1 MTSNF
6 KRKICIV
13 VGSRANYSSIKS
25 VMRAVQEHSELQ
37 LQVVAAASAV
47 LDRYGK
53 VVELIKED
61 GFPISAEVPFL
72 VEGET
77 PLAMAK
83 STGLGLIDLSN
94 EFNRLQP
101 DFVVTVGDRYETMST
116 VLAAAYMNIPVV
128 HTMGGEVTGTIDES
142 VRHAVTK
149 FSHVHFPASRDASER
164 IVKLGEKPEDV
175 HMVGCPRIDLVA
187 MILNEMKTLKEE
199 EVFTGVGN
207 KFDLNKPFILVS
219 QHPVTTEYGSGIEQ
233 ITETLK
239 AVEKTGLPALILWP
253 NADAG
258 SEDISRGMRIW
269 RENHS
274 QSPFYYVKNLPID
287 IYVRLMKTTACLVG
301 NSSSGIR
308 EGAFI
313 GTPVVNIGSRQ
324 NARERGMNVIDVN
337 CICEE
342 IYYAI
347 QSQIKNGPYAMDP
360 IYGDGTAGHK
370 VADILSRTDIEIQKQ
385 ITY

>member
-25 VMRAVQEHSELQ
+25 VMRAVQEHSDLQ

-53 VVELIKED
+53 VVELIKKD

-142 VRHAVTK
+142 IRHAVTK
-149 FSHVHFPASRDASER
+149 FSHVHFPASQDASER

-187 MILNEMKTLKEE
+187 MILNDMKALAEE

-324 NARERGMNVIDVN
+324 TARERGMNVIDVK
-337 CICEE
+337 CISED
-342 IYYAI
+342 INNAI
-347 QSQIKNGPYAMDP
+347 LSQIKNGPYDMDP
-360 IYGDGTAGHK
+360 IYGDGTAGQK
-370 VADILSRTDIEIQKQ
+370 VADVLSRTEIEIQKQ